1 MKSFNPFRM
10 SFDTPLR
17 PAERTRA
24 RVTATIVGGAAILLG
39 ISSVGALLNASSQ
52 VIGTWANAEPPAEA
66 RLLTTEAE
74 DPAGKSCDEQTW
86 PYLEARC
93 LKSADTQAPRRSTPK
108 HGLGSQQIALPDAP
122 VTNAPRS
129 PISPAP
135 ERGTTGS
142 AAYDDRPEPIA
153 ADPTGETSGI
163 AVPLPVPAP
172 ALAAPSVAA
181 PGQTGSLQNVSGPDA
196 AQQRSEARPVLSERQ
211 QRRLQRQERKKWQR
225 QRREEARKL
234 RHERLRARHEARR
247 PDDMFFIFR

>member
-1 MKSFNPFRM
+1 MKNFNPFRM

-24 RVTATIVGGAAILLG
+24 RVIATIVGGAAIFLG

-74 DPAGKSCDEQTW
+74 DPAGKSCEEQTW

-93 LKSADTQAPRRSTPK
+93 LKSADTQASRRSTPK
-108 HGLGSQQIALPDAP
+108 HGLGSQQIPLPDAP
-122 VTNAPRS
+122 VTNAAQS

-135 ERGTTGS
+135 EQGTTGS

-153 ADPTGETSGI
+153 ADPTGATSGI

-172 ALAAPSVAA
+172 VLAAPSIAA
-181 PGQTGSLQNVSGPDA
+181 PAQTKTLRNDPEPDA
-196 AQQRSEARPVLSERQ
+196 AQKRTEAKPQLSKRQ
-211 QRRLQRQERKKWQR
+211 HHRLQRQDRKRSQR

-234 RHERLRARHEARR
+234 HHERLRARHEARR
-247 PDDMFFIFR
+247 DEMFFIFR